1 MRCPTAVLI
10 VGENEMSELNSARLR
25 VLWVAAVA
33 LGWTTLSF
41 TGVLAVMTPGA
52 TFSLAQSAAMIA

>member
-1 MRCPTAVLI
+1 
-10 VGENEMSELNSARLR
+10 MSESNSARLR
-25 VLWVAAVA
+25 VLWVAVVA

-52 TFSLAQSAAMIA
+52 TFSLTQSVAMIA